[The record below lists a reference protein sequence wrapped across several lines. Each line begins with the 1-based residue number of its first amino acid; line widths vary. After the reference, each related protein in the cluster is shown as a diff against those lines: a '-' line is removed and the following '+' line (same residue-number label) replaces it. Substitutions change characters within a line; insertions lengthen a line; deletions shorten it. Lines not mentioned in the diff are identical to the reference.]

1 MRGNMKVNCRR
12 IAVAG
17 LMGVCLCGYA
27 RAADAPKAPAPVAK
41 SAATKAASAANFSVP
56 RLPTG
61 KPDFN
66 GVWQVM
72 NTANYNI
79 EPHASSA
86 ALQMR
91 PGPVVPVPAKEV
103 VTLGAVGSV
112 PAGLGV
118 VDGGLIPYTPDALK
132 QRDANRSA

>member
-1 MRGNMKVNCRR
+1 MKVNCRT

-17 LMGVCLCGYA
+17 LMGVCLWGHA
-27 RAADAPKAPAPVAK
+27 MAADAPKAPAPVAK

-72 NTANYNI
+72 NSANYNI

-91 PGPVVPVPAKEV
+91 TGPGVPAPAKEAAA
-103 VTLGAVGSV
+103 LAAVAPV
-112 PAGLGV
+112 PPGL
-118 VDGGLIPYTPDALK
+118 
-132 QRDANRSA
+132 